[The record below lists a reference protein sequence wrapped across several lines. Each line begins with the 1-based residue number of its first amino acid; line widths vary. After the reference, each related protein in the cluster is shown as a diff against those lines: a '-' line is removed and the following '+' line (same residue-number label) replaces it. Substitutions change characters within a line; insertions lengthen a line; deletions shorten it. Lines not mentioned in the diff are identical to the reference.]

1 MTFIA
6 ISGFHPEPN
15 PDNSLQ
21 YEKDV
26 PTKLEAEVLAAM
38 GWESQHDVPPGVT
51 DLTAEQALA
60 IMALLGDPMRDE
72 LMYCIGLYR

>member
-6 ISGFHPEPN
+6 IRGFYPEPD

-26 PTKLEAEVLAAM
+26 PVELEANVLAAL
-38 GWESQHDVPPGVT
+38 GWKSQYDLPPGVT
-51 DLTAEQALA
+51 ELTPEQAQA

>member
-6 ISGFHPEPN
+6 ISGFYPEPN

-21 YEKDV
+21 YDKDV
-26 PTKLEAEVLAAM
+26 PLELEAAVLAAM
-38 GWESQHDVPPGVT
+38 GWKSQHDLPSGVT
-51 DLTAEQALA
+51 VLTPEQALA

-72 LMYCIGLYR
+72 